1 MENSWSGVCA
11 YNSQLIVVRQGSSVS
26 TAHPLCKDLQS
37 TPEGVARG
45 IKVIHFWVILSYRV
59 GRCENEVSQG
69 FANVLERVQ
78 GCNLEGLSRNIYPTL
93 NEGLRDRPL
102 TRFQHSPFYY
112 CCKY

>member
-45 IKVIHFWVILSYRV
+45 I
-59 GRCENEVSQG
+59 
-69 FANVLERVQ
+69 
-78 GCNLEGLSRNIYPTL
+78 
-93 NEGLRDRPL
+93 
-102 TRFQHSPFYY
+102 
-112 CCKY
+112 